1 MRRASLLFNGLA
13 ALVALAIVLAGPG
26 PGRAAGGPRFELADA
41 AGALRLEN
49 SRAGQ
54 AIFHGE
60 QLRPGETTS
69 GTVAIVNTGGVGAAF
84 AVEAA
89 MEGQTGAGRLWDAVR
104 LTVTD
109 VTTDAFGVY
118 EGRLSDM
125 GRLTFGGLGTGRR
138 RAFQFTLALPRDAA
152 DNSLQGATLS
162 LGLTWSAQA
171 DAAIANNPTPTTPQ
185 PPAPQSTPAPAP
197 PAPTV
202 TPTPTPS
209 PAPAV
214 KAEDVLWLPS
224 PKSCISRRRFV
235 IRVRAARGVAVKS
248 TTVFVNNRKAG
259 TGRGRAAVINLR
271 GLPRGKVKVTVV
283 AVLSDGRRLVLR
295 RAYKTCTSRPRQ

>member
-1 MRRASLLFNGLA
+1 MRRASLLVNGLA
-13 ALVALAIVLAGPG
+13 ALVALAIVLAGP
-26 PGRAAGGPRFELADA
+26 PGRAAVGPRFELADA

-49 SRAGQ
+49 SRAGE

-60 QLRPGETTS
+60 KLRPGETTS
-69 GTVAIVNTGGVGAAF
+69 GTVAIVNTGDVRAAF
-84 AVEAA
+84 AVQAA

-109 VTTDAFGVY
+109 VTSGAFPVY

-138 RAFQFTLALPRDAA
+138 RAFQFTLSLPRDVA

-171 DAAIANNPTPTTPQ
+171 VDVPIPNNPTPQ
-185 PPAPQSTPAPAP
+185 PPTPQSTPMPAP
-197 PAPTV
+197 PAPTA

-209 PAPAV
+209 PAPIV
-214 KAEDVLWLPS
+214 KAEDVLSLPS
-224 PKSCISRRRFV
+224 PKRCISRRKFV
-235 IRVRAARGVAVKS
+235 IRVRAAHDVAVKS

-259 TGRGRAAVINLR
+259 TGPGPKAVINLR
-271 GLPRGKVKVTVV
+271 GLPRGTVKVKVV
-283 AVLSDGRRLVLR
+283 AVLSDGRQLVLR
-295 RAYKTCTSRPRQ
+295 RTYKTCTSRKR